1 VKIINSSLVFLT
13 ISLAALAAC
22 TKGTQTE
29 KPKGRPPA
37 PVAVAVAAT
46 STVPVVLEAIGTVE
60 SVSQVAV
67 KSMVNG
73 EVNRVHFSEGQDV
86 SKGQVLFTI
95 DPRQYEA
102 SIRKAEAD
110 LLRIKAQLATAK
122 SNAERYGRL
131 VKDGI
136 VTAEQYDNFRT
147 QAESLEA
154 DYAAQQANIESLR
167 VQLSYCTIRSPI
179 SGRTG
184 NLLINAGNVVKA
196 NDTLSLVTINQ
207 IRPIY
212 VTFSIPERELLRI
225 RQFLGKE
232 KLKVEARLP
241 GDTGLPEIGEVTFL
255 DNSVDPAT
263 ATIKLKGTFVN
274 SKTRLWPG
282 QFVSVRLNLASVVD
296 AVVVPTQ
303 AVQTGQQGQY
313 VFVVTGDTAEL
324 RSVKS
329 GVAFEGTTVV
339 EQGLKPGETVVID
352 GHMRVVPGG
361 KVMANQGP
369 GTGGQRTDKANKP
382 SAAATPSG
390 SNNK

>member
-1 VKIINSSLVFLT
+1 VKVISSVFVSVA

-22 TKGTQTE
+22 TKGAQTD

-46 STVPVVLEAIGTVE
+46 GTVPMVLEAIGSVE

-73 EVNRVHFSEGQDV
+73 EVNRVHFREGQDV

-110 LLRIKAQLATAK
+110 LLRIKSQLATARL
-122 SNAERYGRL
+122 NAERYGRL

-167 VQLSYCTIRSPI
+167 VQLSYCTIRSPL

-225 RQFLGKE
+225 RQYLGKE

-241 GDTGLPEIGEVTFL
+241 GDNGLPEIGEVTFL

-282 QFVSVRLNLASVVD
+282 QFVSVRLTLASVVD

-324 RSVKS
+324 RPVKA
-329 GVAFEGTTVV
+329 GVAFEGKTVI
-339 EQGLKPGETVVID
+339 EQGLGPGETIVID

-361 KVMANQGP
+361 KVMAKQGSV
-369 GTGGQRTDKANKP
+369 TGGQGAKADTS
-382 SAAATPSG
+382 SATTAPAG

>member
-1 VKIINSSLVFLT
+1 VKVISSVFVSVA

-22 TKGTQTE
+22 TKGAQTD

-46 STVPVVLEAIGTVE
+46 GTVPMVLEAIGTVE

-73 EVNRVHFSEGQDV
+73 EVNRVHFSEGHDV
-86 SKGQVLFTI
+86 SKGQVLFSI

-110 LLRIKAQLATAK
+110 LLRIKAQLATARL
-122 SNAERYGRL
+122 NAERYGRL

-167 VQLSYCTIRSPI
+167 VQLSYCTIRSPL

-225 RQFLGKE
+225 RQYLGKE

-241 GDTGLPEIGEVTFL
+241 GDNGLPEIGEVTFL

-282 QFVSVRLNLASVVD
+282 QFVSVRLTLASVVD

-324 RSVKS
+324 RPVKA
-329 GVAFEGTTVV
+329 GVAFEGKTVI
-339 EQGLKPGETVVID
+339 EQGLGPGETIVID

-361 KVMANQGP
+361 KVMAKQGSV
-369 GTGGQRTDKANKP
+369 TGGQGAKADTS
-382 SAAATPSG
+382 SATTAPAG